1 MANSSQLTVQSAEGY
16 QDFLFKSLQDF
27 KRVYISLHKVLL
39 YLQHDSRIINTVG
52 IMFQKV
58 QTTEKVFLIAF
69 EQLRMLVIEKKQH
82 EIEMQYKE
90 ILRPFAGDL
99 DKASNELSK
108 EFTRYLAEVGKYY
121 QSLRSDGTS
130 SSLTIL

>member
-1 MANSSQLTVQSAEGY
+1 
-16 QDFLFKSLQDF
+16 
-27 KRVYISLHKVLL
+27 
-39 YLQHDSRIINTVG
+39 
-52 IMFQKV
+52 MFQKV